1 MSWGLGVEGRVGVGE
16 EVVEGVG
23 RAPGGDSGGE
33 ARGGEGA
40 RGGD

>member
-1 MSWGLGVEGRVGVGE
+1 MGAEVGE
-16 EVVEGVG
+16 CIHGGVSG
-23 RAPGGDSGGE
+23 TGGGE

>member
-1 MSWGLGVEGRVGVGE
+1 MGE

-23 RAPGGDSGGE
+23 GAPGGDNSGE